1 MTYEIEKTTS
11 WIISDLYRG
20 GNPNKA
26 VLSSLRNAATMESQR
41 AQAVWPIMMA
51 RLDARYLSRNGTPTS
66 AETAVYAAL
75 RFYAIHQQGKE
86 QSVYG
91 SAGGEDPE
99 GQQLF
104 EALGKMRRNEE
115 TRVALDRRVQPLLA
129 TTNAASVINGLSH
142 LVSILKAN
150 NGTQKIDYA
159 HLAQDLYGL
168 QGSYERANRVRLIWG
183 QQYFRENQAGSKTK
197 GEKN

>member
-1 MTYEIEKTTS
+1 MRK
-11 WIISDLYRG
+11 
-20 GNPNKA
+20 N
-26 VLSSLRNAATMESQR
+26 
-41 AQAVWPIMMA
+41 
-51 RLDARYLSRNGTPTS
+51 
-66 AETAVYAAL
+66 
-75 RFYAIHQQGKE
+75 
-86 QSVYG
+86 
-91 SAGGEDPE
+91 ED
-99 GQQLF
+99 
-104 EALGKMRRNEE
+104 

-150 NGTQKIDYA
+150 GSAQKIDYA